1 MKKKIIL
8 ILLSFFIS
16 VNTYLTYSM
25 QKDEDV
31 QVAEVKP
38 VKINILYNTVDILVQ
53 EVKNIVYSMQNSSA
67 KDYLVNLLENPAIKK
82 LELIKILVDFSNGRE
97 KCTFSNAIKK
107 LIDTVDL
114 DYLSN
119 RIAQELECDQ
129 KVALEILERLLGKK
143 QSYLRSLINKLSP
156 RTINMLR
163 KMTVGSTAV
172 IVPWLLLHGLSHD
185 VMEFIEPQ
193 SMEVA
198 LPLAI
203 ATMVGTGIVYN
214 SDKALS
220 FFRTQLIDQLANIAV
235 KYNLVD
241 NVVGIDLDSNIQ
253 DVVAQTGDT
262 LVGLFTK
269 NEDLN
274 SDEQIDAPIQDKGKE
289 LAQDDDRD
297 YQNFLETLTDEQK
310 TLLLEDCNNNSNYV
324 KFLIEHMGEK
334 DPGMFFNIESFPR
347 FYDSLS
353 QEQREMIYRLIAQ
366 KEK

>member
-8 ILLSFFIS
+8 MFLSFFIS
-16 VNTYLTYSM
+16 VNTYLSYSM

-38 VKINILYNTVDILVQ
+38 EKKNILYNTVDILVQ
-53 EVKNIVYSMQNSSA
+53 EVKSIVCSMQNSSA

-82 LELIKILVDFSNGRE
+82 LELIKMLVDFSNGRE

-114 DYLSN
+114 DYLSK

-129 KVALEILERLLGKK
+129 KLALQILERLLGKK

-172 IVPWLLLHGLSHD
+172 IVPWLFLHGIGHD
-185 VMEFIEPQ
+185 FMELIEPQ

-214 SDKALS
+214 SDKAVS
-220 FFRTQLIDQLANIAV
+220 FFRTQLIEQLVNIAV
-235 KYNLVD
+235 KYNLID
-241 NVVGIDLDSNIQ
+241 NVVGIDLDSNIK
-253 DVVAQTGDT
+253 DIVSQTGDT
-262 LVGLFTK
+262 VVGLFTQDK
-269 NEDLN
+269 DLGN
-274 SDEQIDAPIQDKGKE
+274 NEQIDASIQDKGKE

-297 YQNFLETLTDEQK
+297 YQNFLATITDEQR

-324 KFLIEHMGEK
+324 KFLIEHLGEEN
-334 DPGMFFNIESFPR
+334 PGMFLDIERFPK
-347 FYDSLS
+347 FYSSLS
-353 QEQREMIYRLIAQ
+353 QEQKELIFELIAN
-366 KEK
+366 K